1 MKIIF
6 WMCYKTPDFIN
17 GWIVAFVEVFFI
29 KSFFRVEISQRSR
42 PIVLFIDYSQGLV
55 LIAAPAMI
63 SGADG
68 IISFELNIIL
78 KYIAHFISVSEERKS
93 DIAHPV
99 FYAQARKN
107 ISLMVNVDIV
117 IPR

>member
-1 MKIIF
+1 
-6 WMCYKTPDFIN
+6 MCNKTPNSVN
-17 GWIVAFVEVFFI
+17 GWIVAFVKFFLSEFFFGI
-29 KSFFRVEISQRSR
+29 KISQGSR
-42 PIVLFIDYSQGLV
+42 PIVVFVDYSQSLV

-68 IISFELNIIL
+68 IISFEFNIIL
-78 KYIAHFISVSEERKS
+78 KYIAHFISVSEKRKN

-99 FYAQARKN
+99 FYTQAREN

-117 IPR
+117 LPR